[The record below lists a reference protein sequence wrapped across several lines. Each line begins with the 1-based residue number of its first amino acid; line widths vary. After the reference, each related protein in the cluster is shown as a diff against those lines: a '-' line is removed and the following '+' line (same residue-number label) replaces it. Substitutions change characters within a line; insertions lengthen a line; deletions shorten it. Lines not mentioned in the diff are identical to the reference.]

1 MRHGAISLMDVLG
14 WKGIWQRKTDAI
26 SVLKSLIRAS
36 QVWIDSYKEDS
47 IMSSHLSN
55 LTVEIRSIS
64 DTIALV
70 TYGEDINKAIE
81 FHGIINRFLVCNSI
95 IRKIPLRGATAYGEL
110 ELSENIM
117 VGPAVDEVASW
128 YEASDWI
135 GVFLTPS
142 ALFQL
147 STGTANFFGSRFN
160 LESETEIYTLYNIQI
175 KGMGTYET
183 YCVNWPAMWESG
195 SQGLT
200 QNFLKMGPIT
210 PAIASKYMNTLKF
223 FKEQKPQSSE
233 A

>member
-36 QVWIDSYKEDS
+36 QVWIDSYKGDS

-70 TYGEDINKAIE
+70 TYGDDINKAIE

-95 IRKIPLRGATAYGEL
+95 SRKIPLRGATAYGEL

-117 VGPAVDEVASW
+117 IGPAVDEVAAW

-147 STGTANFFGSRFN
+147 NTTNFFGSRFN
-160 LESETEIYTLYNIQI
+160 LESETGIYTRYNVQI
-175 KGMGTYET
+175 KGMGAYDT
-183 YCVNWPAMWESG
+183 YCVNWPTIWENG
-195 SQGLT
+195 RQGLT

-210 PAIASKYMNTLKF
+210 PSIASKYINTLKF
-223 FKEQKPQSSE
+223 FDEQRLQGSE
-233 A
+233 I